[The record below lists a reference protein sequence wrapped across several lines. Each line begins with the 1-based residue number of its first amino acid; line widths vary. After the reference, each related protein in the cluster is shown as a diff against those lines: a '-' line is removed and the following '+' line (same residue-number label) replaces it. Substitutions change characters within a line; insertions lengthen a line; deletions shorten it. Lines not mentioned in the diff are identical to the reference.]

1 MFFVREYFISFM
13 KYFKKILQFVA
24 PYKKYAILNIIFN
37 ILYAIFNVL
46 TVVAFIPV
54 LNILF
59 KQENK
64 ITAKP
69 VYEGVG
75 SFGDYAREYFYH
87 FISQKIDQ
95 EGVLKTL
102 AFICILTLSLFFLKN
117 LFRYL
122 ASYVL
127 VFLRNGTVK
136 DLRDALYH
144 KIVRLPISYF
154 SEKRKG
160 DIIARMTSDVQE
172 IENSFLTS
180 LEAVVRE
187 PLTVVISLTMM
198 FVISLKLTLF
208 VFILLPIS
216 GFIISSVSK
225 KLKANSLKA
234 QKETGKFLSFIEE
247 TLTGLRVIKGFN
259 AEKIIENK
267 FKESTTRFRDLM
279 TSVLHRKT
287 LASPMSEFLGSATII
302 AILWYGGRM
311 VLQDDSNLKPEEF
324 LTYIVLFYTVL
335 NPVKAIT
342 TAYYNIQKGDASAER
357 VMEILET
364 ENHIIDKPNAIK
376 KDEFKQQIEFKNIA
390 FKYKDEYVLKNFSLT
405 VPKGKTVALVGQ
417 SGSGKSTLANLVTR
431 FYDVNK
437 GNILIDGENI
447 KDITKK
453 SLRDLMGIVTQES
466 ILFNDTIAN
475 NIKLGSPNATIKEVR
490 NAAEIANAHEFI
502 KDLPE
507 QYETNIGDSGNT
519 LSGGQKQR
527 LSIARAVLKN
537 PPIMILDEAT
547 SALDTESEQLV
558 QKALEKM
565 MENRT
570 SLVIAHRLSTIQKAD
585 VIVVMKKGEIVEQG
599 KHDELLAKKGEYFKL
614 VTMQSL

>member
-1 MFFVREYFISFM
+1 MN
-13 KYFKKILQFVA
+13 YFKKIIRFA
-24 PYKKYAILNIIFN
+24 KPYKKYAFLNILFN

-46 TVVAFIPV
+46 SVLAFIPV

-64 ITAKP
+64 IIAQP
-69 VYEGVG
+69 VYAGINSIGVYTKD
-75 SFGDYAREYFYH
+75 SFYY
-87 FISQKIDQ
+87 FISQKIEH
-95 EGVLKTL
+95 EGVTQVLL
-102 AFICILTLSLFFLKN
+102 FICLTTFLLFFLKN

-136 DLRDALYH
+136 DLRDSLYH
-144 KIVRLPISYF
+144 KIVELPIAYF
-154 SEKRKG
+154 SERKKG
-160 DIIARMTSDVQE
+160 DIIARMTADVQE
-172 IENSFLTS
+172 VEVSFLTS
-180 LEAVVRE
+180 LEAIVRE

-198 FVISLKLTLF
+198 LMISVKLTLF
-208 VFILLPIS
+208 VFVLLPIS
-216 GFIISSVSK
+216 GFIISAISK

-234 QKETGKFLSFIEE
+234 QKETGNFLSFIEE

-259 AEKIIENK
+259 AENTIENK
-267 FKESTTRFRDLM
+267 FRKSTKKFRDLM

-302 AILWYGGRM
+302 AILWYGGKL
-311 VLQDDSNLKPEEF
+311 VLENNSPLKPEEF
-324 LTYIVLFYTVL
+324 LTYIMLFYTVL

-342 TAYYNIQKGDASAER
+342 TAYYNIQKGDASAQR
-357 VMEILET
+357 IMEVLET
-364 ENHIIDKPNAIK
+364 ENEIKDKENALIK
-376 KDEFKQQIEFKNIA
+376 TAFTDEITFENIS
-390 FKYKDEYVLKNFSLT
+390 FKYKDDYVLKNFSLT
-405 VPKGKTVALVGQ
+405 IPKGKTVALVGQ
-417 SGSGKSTLANLVTR
+417 SGSGKSTLANLITR
-431 FYDVNK
+431 FYDVNV
-437 GNILIDGENI
+437 GTISIDGNNI
-447 KDITKK
+447 KDLSKK
-453 SLRDLMGIVTQES
+453 SLRGLMGIVTQDS
-466 ILFNDTIAN
+466 ILFNDTVAN
-475 NIKLGSPNATIKEVR
+475 NIKLGTENASESQIQH
-490 NAAEIANAHEFI
+490 AAEIANAHEFI
-502 KDLPE
+502 KDLPAKY
-507 QYETNIGDSGNT
+507 QTNIGDGGNT

-565 MENRT
+565 MQNRT

-599 KHDELLAKKGEYFKL
+599 KHEELLTKKGEYYKL